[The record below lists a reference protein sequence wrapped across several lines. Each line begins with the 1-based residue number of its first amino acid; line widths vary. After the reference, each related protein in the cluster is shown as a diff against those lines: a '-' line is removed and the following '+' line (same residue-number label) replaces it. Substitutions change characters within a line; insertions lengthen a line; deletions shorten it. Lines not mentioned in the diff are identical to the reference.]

1 MRMDANLTRIL
12 KPPVFPSGTNI
23 PMQWTMLADWLPKQ
37 FPVDYEEFVRI
48 YGSGL
53 VDGFIVVFTP
63 FSRIEGAQ
71 MAYRAGK
78 ILDLARRLRDPLYPF
93 PLYPEPSG
101 ALPWGTT
108 DNGDTLF
115 WVTEGSPEQWTVR
128 VSRSRSSEFAD
139 YPLGL
144 TGFLAGILDGA
155 LRCSFFPADF
165 PSSCPTFVA
174 LDSPE

>member
-101 ALPWGTT
+101 ARVAPHPASGTPPPLHCPRARAET
-108 DNGDTLF
+108 
-115 WVTEGSPEQWTVR
+115 P
-128 VSRSRSSEFAD
+128 VS
-139 YPLGL
+139 
-144 TGFLAGILDGA
+144 
-155 LRCSFFPADF
+155 
-165 PSSCPTFVA
+165 
-174 LDSPE
+174 LDSPAGAA